1 MWANRT
7 RKEGS
12 TMSAS
17 LKYLRILGAITL
29 ASGSLYLALSS
40 AKAAGASLDPGTS
53 AAVAADPYKEI
64 TWADLIPKDWNP
76 AKFAPGR
83 RLGIMS
89 DLDPDAQI
97 AFAQM
102 RLAFDNAP
110 TVAGMDGTQVKLP
123 GYVVPLDEVRGEL
136 KEFLLVPYFGAC
148 IHTPPP
154 PANQIVFVRLK
165 TPTPGFHAMDTVWV
179 RGQLATTRQA
189 SYMGASGYRIDAVSV
204 ERYVPPS
211 R

>member
-1 MWANRT
+1 VK
-7 RKEGS
+7 KEDAMTGL
-12 TMSAS
+12 
-17 LKYLRILGAITL
+17 LKNLRILGAMTL
-29 ASGSLYLALSS
+29 ASAPLFLASPS
-40 AKAAGASLDPGTS
+40 
-53 AAVAADPYKEI
+53 AVAAGVAVDTSTSTAVAAEPYKEI
-64 TWADLIPKDWNP
+64 TWSDLIPKEWNP
-76 AKFAPGR
+76 AKLAPGR

-89 DLDPDAQI
+89 DLDPDTQI

-110 TVAGMDGTQVKLP
+110 TVAGMDGAQVKLP
-123 GYVVPLDEVRGEL
+123 GYLVPLEEVRGEL

-165 TPTPGFHAMDTVWV
+165 TPIPGFHAMDTVWV

-189 SYMGASGYRIDAVSV
+189 SYMGSSGYKIEAVSV